1 MNFQGIGALQWL
13 QSLGI
18 SFGPVLLF
26 YVLNR
31 YIGFWAA
38 IIGISS
44 IGIAGLLSYNLLINW
59 LVKQFN
65 IRKHKILEGFRER

>member
-1 MNFQGIGALQWL
+1 
-13 QSLGI
+13 
-18 SFGPVLLF
+18 LLNKF
-26 YVLNR
+26 L
-31 YIGFWAA
+31 GFWAA

-44 IGIAGLLSYNLLINW
+44 IGLAGLLLKEIIINW

>member
-18 SFGPVLLF
+18 SFGPVLIF
-26 YVLNR
+26 FVLNKFL
-31 YIGFWAA
+31 GFWAA

-44 IGIAGLLSYNLLINW
+44 IGLAGLLLKDKIIKW
-59 LVKQFN
+59 LVQQFI